1 MNLHDMIQESS
12 RLSSLIDNA
21 VQSLYTASKDMAKAE
36 HALRKAT
43 AIAWESA
50 PKGTVPQREA
60 WVEAE
65 TADEKM
71 AFDLAEGTRYTA
83 LEAVRSR
90 RTQLSALQSIMAAY
104 RAEAEM
110 SKYGFDS

>member
-1 MNLHDMIQESS
+1 MNLFDMTQEMQRLS
-12 RLSSLIDNA
+12 RLLDKGIAALAEASHE
-21 VQSLYTASKDMAKAE
+21 TAEAD

-43 AIAWESA
+43 AVAWAEA

-65 TADEKM
+65 TADLKRTL
-71 AFDLAEGTRYTA
+71 DVAEGTRYTA

-90 RTQLSALQSIMAAY
+90 RTQMSALQSLMAAH
-104 RAEAEM
+104 RAEVELA
-110 SKYGFDS
+110 

>member
-1 MNLHDMIQESS
+1 MNLLEISEEMTRLS
-12 RLSSLIDNA
+12 RLLDAGIGTLAS
-21 VQSLYTASKDMAKAE
+21 ASKDSAEAE

-43 AIAWESA
+43 AVAWAQA

-65 TADEKM
+65 TADLKRM
-71 AFDLAEGTRYTA
+71 LDLAEGTRYTA

-90 RTQLSALQSIMAAY
+90 RTQMSALQSLMAAY

-110 SKYGFDS
+110 A